1 MAGSIFV
8 RQYPRRLEVVS
19 PGGFPAPVSRQNVLR
34 GQMPRNRRVAE
45 VLVKCGLVERS
56 GQGFNLIY
64 EQEIKQGKPLPDL
77 TGTDDH
83 QVFLT
88 LHGQIQDPQFLRF
101 LERLGA
107 ETVNSFTT
115 EELLALHQIN
125 SGYAVDDEL
134 QPQAAKLLRQDLILK
149 VGSGRQSRFV
159 IAPQFYDYADKR
171 LSESFKQA
179 IERAQQKVT
188 LLKRI
193 VENEITGTQ
202 LAELMELLP
211 SSLSRRQVQGLLQE
225 LKDEKQIHSE
235 GLNRAARWY
244 PGA

>member
-1 MAGSIFV
+1 M
-8 RQYPRRLEVVS
+8 
-19 PGGFPAPVSRQNVLR
+19 
-34 GQMPRNRRVAE
+34 
-45 VLVKCGLVERS
+45 
-56 GQGFNLIY
+56 
-64 EQEIKQGKPLPDL
+64 
-77 TGTDDH
+77 
-83 QVFLT
+83 
-88 LHGQIQDPQFLRF
+88 
-101 LERLGA
+101 
-107 ETVNSFTT
+107 
-115 EELLALHQIN
+115 
-125 SGYAVDDEL
+125 
-134 QPQAAKLLRQDLILK
+134 
-149 VGSGRQSRFV
+149 
-159 IAPQFYDYADKR
+159 
-171 LSESFKQA
+171 SESFKQA